1 MTLSLG
7 RVNTAKEEPCSKTDP
22 AGHQPSIFWSEGVIS
37 DKKSFE
43 ELPGMSDE
51 AS

>member
-1 MTLSLG
+1 MTPSLG
-7 RVNTAKEEPCSKTDP
+7 QLNKAKEEPCSKTDP
-22 AGHQPSIFWSEGVIS
+22 AGHRPSIFWSEGVIS